1 MSESKRPKISRWVY
15 ELLQE
20 VGRPITRKAIV
31 IELKHRGREVSH
43 EQLGTAL
50 SNMRHRK
57 QLVVTG
63 NKLKKFSVSELPVAP
78 WDRAKKA
85 VDKKESPVQFN
96 LKQVEMKDVVVERHV
111 EPVVDFRV
119 KSNGKERPFTK
130 KQIAKFKEIGR
141 DLEGDV
147 KAKVSGQESLML
159 VYMRVKIASMVLCTG
174 AVAGLA
180 AVLAIRLYS

>member
-43 EQLGTAL
+43 DQLGTAL

-78 WDRAKKA
+78 WDRTK
-85 VDKKESPVQFN
+85 
-96 LKQVEMKDVVVERHV
+96 KDVVVEQHV
-111 EPVVDFRV
+111 EPVVNFRV
-119 KSNGKERPFTK
+119 KSNG
-130 KQIAKFKEIGR
+130 KEIGR

-147 KAKVSGQESLML
+147 KAKASGQESLML
-159 VYMRVKIASMVLCTG
+159 VYMRVKIAAMVLCTG

-180 AVLAIRLYS
+180 AVLAMRLYS

>member
-43 EQLGTAL
+43 DQLGTAL

-78 WDRAKKA
+78 WDRTK
-85 VDKKESPVQFN
+85 
-96 LKQVEMKDVVVERHV
+96 KDVVVEQHV
-111 EPVVDFRV
+111 EPVVNFRV
-119 KSNGKERPFTK
+119 KSNG
-130 KQIAKFKEIGR
+130 KEIGR

-147 KAKVSGQESLML
+147 KAKASGQESLML

-180 AVLAIRLYS
+180 AVLAMRLYS

>member
-1 MSESKRPKISRWVY
+1 MNEAKRPKISEWVY
-15 ELLQE
+15 EVLQQ

-43 EQLGTAL
+43 DQLGTAL

-78 WDRAKKA
+78 WDRAKK
-85 VDKKESPVQFN
+85 
-96 LKQVEMKDVVVERHV
+96 DVVVERHV
-111 EPVVDFRV
+111 EPVVNFRV
-119 KSNGKERPFTK
+119 KSNG
-130 KQIAKFKEIGR
+130 KEIGR

-147 KAKVSGQESLML
+147 KAKASGQESLML

-180 AVLAIRLYS
+180 AVLAMRLYS

>member
-43 EQLGTAL
+43 DQLGTAL

-63 NKLKKFSVSELPVAP
+63 NKLKKFSVSELPVAL
-78 WDRAKKA
+78 WDRTK
-85 VDKKESPVQFN
+85 
-96 LKQVEMKDVVVERHV
+96 KDVVVEQRV
-111 EPVVDFRV
+111 EPVVNFRV
-119 KSNGKERPFTK
+119 KSNG
-130 KQIAKFKEIGR
+130 KEIGR

-147 KAKVSGQESLML
+147 KAKASGQESLML
-159 VYMRVKIASMVLCTG
+159 VYMRVKIAAMVLCTG

-180 AVLAIRLYS
+180 AVLAMRLYS

>member
-15 ELLQE
+15 EVLQQ

-78 WDRAKKA
+78 WDRTK
-85 VDKKESPVQFN
+85 
-96 LKQVEMKDVVVERHV
+96 KDVVVEQHV
-111 EPVVDFRV
+111 EPVVNFRV
-119 KSNGKERPFTK
+119 KSNG
-130 KQIAKFKEIGR
+130 KEIGR

-147 KAKVSGQESLML
+147 KAKASGQESLML

>member
-15 ELLQE
+15 EVLQQ

-43 EQLGTAL
+43 DQLGTAL

-78 WDRAKKA
+78 WDRAKK
-85 VDKKESPVQFN
+85 
-96 LKQVEMKDVVVERHV
+96 DVVVERHV
-111 EPVVDFRV
+111 EPVVNFRV
-119 KSNGKERPFTK
+119 KSNG
-130 KQIAKFKEIGR
+130 KEIGR

-147 KAKVSGQESLML
+147 KAKASGQESLML
-159 VYMRVKIASMVLCTG
+159 VYMRVKIAAMVLCTG

-180 AVLAIRLYS
+180 AVLAMRLYS

>member
-15 ELLQE
+15 EVLQQ

-78 WDRAKKA
+78 WDRTK
-85 VDKKESPVQFN
+85 
-96 LKQVEMKDVVVERHV
+96 KDVVVEQHV
-111 EPVVDFRV
+111 EPVVNFRV
-119 KSNGKERPFTK
+119 KSNG
-130 KQIAKFKEIGR
+130 KEIGR

-147 KAKVSGQESLML
+147 KAKASGQESLML
-159 VYMRVKIASMVLCTG
+159 VYMRVKIAAMVLCTG
-174 AVAGLA
+174 AVALLS
-180 AVLAIRLYS
+180 AVLAARLL

>member
-78 WDRAKKA
+78 WDRAKK
-85 VDKKESPVQFN
+85 
-96 LKQVEMKDVVVERHV
+96 DVVVERHV
-111 EPVVDFRV
+111 EPVVNFRV
-119 KSNGKERPFTK
+119 KSNG
-130 KQIAKFKEIGR
+130 KEIGR

-147 KAKVSGQESLML
+147 KAKASGQESLML
-159 VYMRVKIASMVLCTG
+159 VYMRVKIAAMVLCTG
-174 AVAGLA
+174 AVALLS
-180 AVLAIRLYS
+180 AVLAARLL

>member
-78 WDRAKKA
+78 WDRAKK
-85 VDKKESPVQFN
+85 
-96 LKQVEMKDVVVERHV
+96 DVVVERHV
-111 EPVVDFRV
+111 EPVVNFRV
-119 KSNGKERPFTK
+119 KSNG
-130 KQIAKFKEIGR
+130 KEIGR

-147 KAKVSGQESLML
+147 KAKASGQESLML

-180 AVLAIRLYS
+180 AVLAMRLYS

>member
-1 MSESKRPKISRWVY
+1 MNEAKRPKISRWVY

-43 EQLGTAL
+43 DQLGTAL

-78 WDRAKKA
+78 WDRAKK
-85 VDKKESPVQFN
+85 
-96 LKQVEMKDVVVERHV
+96 DVVVERHV
-111 EPVVDFRV
+111 EPVVNFRV
-119 KSNGKERPFTK
+119 KSNG
-130 KQIAKFKEIGR
+130 KEIGR

-147 KAKVSGQESLML
+147 KAKASGQESLML
-159 VYMRVKIASMVLCTG
+159 VYMRVKIAAMVLCTG
-174 AVAGLA
+174 AVALLS
-180 AVLAIRLYS
+180 AVLAARLL

>member
-78 WDRAKKA
+78 WDRTK
-85 VDKKESPVQFN
+85 
-96 LKQVEMKDVVVERHV
+96 KDVVVERHV

-119 KSNGKERPFTK
+119 KSNGKE
-130 KQIAKFKEIGR
+130 IGR

-147 KAKVSGQESLML
+147 KAKASGQESLML

-180 AVLAIRLYS
+180 ALLAIRLYS

>member
-78 WDRAKKA
+78 WDRAKK
-85 VDKKESPVQFN
+85 
-96 LKQVEMKDVVVERHV
+96 DVVVERHV
-111 EPVVDFRV
+111 EPVVNFRV
-119 KSNGKERPFTK
+119 KSNG
-130 KQIAKFKEIGR
+130 KEIGR

-147 KAKVSGQESLML
+147 KAKASGQESLML

>member
-1 MSESKRPKISRWVY
+1 MNESKRPKISRWVY
-15 ELLQE
+15 EVLQQ

-78 WDRAKKA
+78 WDRAKK
-85 VDKKESPVQFN
+85 
-96 LKQVEMKDVVVERHV
+96 DVVVERHV
-111 EPVVDFRV
+111 EPVVNFRV
-119 KSNGKERPFTK
+119 KSNG
-130 KQIAKFKEIGR
+130 KEIGR

-147 KAKVSGQESLML
+147 KAKASGQESLML